1 MAEVILASETSSHE
15 PLFIEPQH
23 DCTDSGRHDS
33 VVGPLPTEGYRIF
46 DARPTVEYTIN
57 TEARDTSEDPYTSFP
72 TPASDDTNTPRTIL
86 IRTGS
91 FTVKYWSKMML
102 VFVPLGLT
110 ASYMNLDDSA
120 VFVFNC
126 LAIIPLA
133 DILCQATDHVASYM
147 GDTTGALVNVTM
159 GNLTELVIFIQ
170 ALTHRQYIIV
180 RTSLLGSIVVNMLLV
195 LGLAILTSETCE
207 KNQSY
212 NVLATR
218 VAAALLCLTTVSL
231 IFPSTLRLASDDLTT
246 AQKMIDLSRATSIVL
261 IIVYFLYLW
270 TQIRS
275 EKYAYKPLIQLDD
288 PEEPAMV
295 DSVEL
300 ARATAHRQ
308 TLSYPRTP
316 LGSPPLLSLS
326 DSKSYDSF
334 DGGVVGSSY
343 CTPAVSMMNKLAAMM
358 EVVSTSSL
366 AQKTVPV
373 LFLVASTAL
382 ISICSDNLVSRVD
395 HFVAHS
401 SISKTMVGLIILPI
415 VGNAAELVS
424 SILFASRKQTDLA
437 FAVSI
442 GSAIQIALFVTP
454 LVVLIAWGIDRD
466 MSLQF
471 TAFESVALAASSV
484 LFLMLVFD
492 NRCSVVKGVCLCA
505 GYAIITI
512 ASYFVTD
519 AE

>member
-1 MAEVILASETSSHE
+1 M
-15 PLFIEPQH
+15 
-23 DCTDSGRHDS
+23 
-33 VVGPLPTEGYRIF
+33 
-46 DARPTVEYTIN
+46 
-57 TEARDTSEDPYTSFP
+57 
-72 TPASDDTNTPRTIL
+72 
-86 IRTGS
+86 
-91 FTVKYWSKMML
+91 
-102 VFVPLGLT
+102 
-110 ASYMNLDDSA
+110 
-120 VFVFNC
+120 
-126 LAIIPLA
+126 
-133 DILCQATDHVASYM
+133 
-147 GDTTGALVNVTM
+147 
-159 GNLTELVIFIQ
+159 
-170 ALTHRQYIIV
+170 HRQYIIV

-207 KNQSY
+207 KNQPY

-231 IFPSTLRLASDDLTT
+231 IFPVSLSRLILDHILTLPFQSTLRLASDDLTT

-300 ARATAHRQ
+300 ERATAHRQ

-316 LGSPPLLSLS
+316 LGSPLLSLS

-334 DGGVVGSSY
+334 DCSVVGSSY

-401 SISKTMVGLIILPI
+401 PISKTMVGLIILPI

-505 GYAIITI
+505 GYAIIT
-512 ASYFVTD
+512 
-519 AE
+519 

>member
-1 MAEVILASETSSHE
+1 M
-15 PLFIEPQH
+15 
-23 DCTDSGRHDS
+23 
-33 VVGPLPTEGYRIF
+33 
-46 DARPTVEYTIN
+46 
-57 TEARDTSEDPYTSFP
+57 
-72 TPASDDTNTPRTIL
+72 
-86 IRTGS
+86 
-91 FTVKYWSKMML
+91 
-102 VFVPLGLT
+102 
-110 ASYMNLDDSA
+110 
-120 VFVFNC
+120 
-126 LAIIPLA
+126 
-133 DILCQATDHVASYM
+133 
-147 GDTTGALVNVTM
+147 
-159 GNLTELVIFIQ
+159 
-170 ALTHRQYIIV
+170 HRQYIIV

-231 IFPSTLRLASDDLTT
+231 IFPVSLSRLIPDHILTLPFQSTLRLASDDLTT

-300 ARATAHRQ
+300 GRATAHRQ

-316 LGSPPLLSLS
+316 LASPPLLSLS

-334 DGGVVGSSY
+334 DGSVVGSSY
-343 CTPAVSMMNKLAAMM
+343 CTPAVSMMNKLAAVMG
-358 EVVSTSSL
+358 VVFTSSL

-401 SISKTMVGLIILPI
+401 PISKTMVGLIILPI

-492 NRCSVVKGVCLCA
+492 NRCSVVKGLCLCA
-505 GYAIITI
+505 GYAIIT
-512 ASYFVTD
+512 
-519 AE
+519 

>member
-1 MAEVILASETSSHE
+1 MAEVILASEASNDETQ
-15 PLFIEPQH
+15 FVEPQH
-23 DCTDSGRHDS
+23 DYTDSGRNDS
-33 VVGPLPTEGYRIF
+33 VIGPLPTEGYRIF
-46 DARPTVEYTIN
+46 DTRPTVEYIID
-57 TEARDTSEDPYTSFP
+57 TEARDTSEDPYTSFLTP
-72 TPASDDTNTPRTIL
+72 TSDDTDTPLGLL
-86 IRTGS
+86 IRTGR
-91 FTVKYWSKMML
+91 FTAKYWSRMML
-102 VFVPLGLT
+102 VFVPFGLA

-120 VFVFNC
+120 VFVLNC

-147 GDTTGALVNVTM
+147 GETTGALVNVTM

-170 ALTHRQYIIV
+170 ALMHRQYIIV
-180 RTSLLGSIVVNMLLV
+180 RTSLLGSIIVNMLLV
-195 LGLAILTSETCE
+195 LGLAILTSEACE

-218 VAAALLCLTTVSL
+218 VAAALLCLTTISL
-231 IFPSTLRLASDDLTT
+231 IFPSTLNLASDDLAT

-261 IIVYFLYLW
+261 IVVYFLYLW

-288 PEEPAMV
+288 PEVPEMV

-300 ARATAHRQ
+300 GRATAHRQ

-316 LGSPPLLSLS
+316 LASPLLLSLTA
-326 DSKSYDSF
+326 SKSYDSF
-334 DGGVVGSSY
+334 GGSEASLSY
-343 CTPAVSMMNKLAAMM
+343 CTPAVSMMNRLTAAMDD
-358 EVVSTSSL
+358 VFISSL
-366 AQKTVPV
+366 VHKTAPV

-401 SISKTMVGLIILPI
+401 PISKTMVGLIILPI

-471 TAFESVALAASSV
+471 TAFESVALAVSSV

-492 NRCSVVKGVCLCA
+492 NRCSMVKGVCLCA